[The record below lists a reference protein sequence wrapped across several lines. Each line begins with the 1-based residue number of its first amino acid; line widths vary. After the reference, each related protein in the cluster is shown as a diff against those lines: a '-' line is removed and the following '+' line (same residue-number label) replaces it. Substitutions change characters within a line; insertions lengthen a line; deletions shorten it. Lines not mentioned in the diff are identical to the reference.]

1 MKLDTAHVKTF
12 FYETERVN
20 GLTLAFTE
28 APNLYSAD
36 SEASAQ
42 RFVRKINRLSERQD
56 HMAVL
61 EFWRESD
68 IFADFEFYGLV
79 PEPHRIR
86 AQYQVCLALFASGQD
101 SEAAR
106 FALRILSTRRQHRAA
121 IKICLRAYKRQK
133 KFSEALSFLEQSVDG
148 VLPSAYCLSER
159 MILLWELGETDQHK
173 ALLSKAVQVC
183 KSNIQA
189 TIKLAGHLEHIGL
202 TKDSRAMVQA
212 AMINFSDDIESLT
225 RLVKSF
231 SRRDTFD
238 IPFVISE
245 QLRSMSPDALAE
257 LVFFGESKEMMRL
270 TKFSAQELVGR
281 FRSGQ
286 GVFRTELVSKLVVEA
301 LDHPAGAPYPSKP
314 NIAFLIGSLRRG
326 GAERQLSNVIRFA
339 CNDLNRFEGVSLFCN
354 NHSLPQNQK
363 SYYADIPTN
372 SIDLELARPTLAA
385 EGVDP
390 KEAALDARWTKIIRL
405 LPPQMSDQV
414 EYLAKNFRS
423 KNITVVHAWLDSMNI
438 AACLAG
444 LIAGVPRI
452 ILSARGLAP
461 QRYGEGCYLQPY
473 HARSEA
479 WRACYRYLL
488 KHPSVTLTHNS
499 QAGRDSYKEW
509 LGVDGLK
516 MPVVYNGADLVKLE
530 TGDMQHISPQLDQV
544 KAAYEQS
551 FVVGSVGRFALVKRP
566 HLWVQVAARV
576 LAVYP
581 DVKFLMVGDG
591 SLLTSCLALTEK
603 LKIRDSF
610 TFAGEQTAVVPYL
623 EQMDL
628 FLMTSAREGL
638 SNSLI
643 EAQLTGIP
651 SVATNVGGLS
661 EIVIDGETGRLVPSF
676 ATAQEIADTVI
687 GCIEDQEWMRRA
699 STNAKREASRKFD
712 MASSYNRWRDLY
724 DKPNYACLSL
734 FLRVKNFLNGF
745 ALSRDGN

>member
-1 MKLDTAHVKTF
+1 M
-12 FYETERVN
+12 N
-20 GLTLAFTE
+20 
-28 APNLYSAD
+28 
-36 SEASAQ
+36 AQ
-42 RFVRKINRLSERQD
+42 RFVRKISRLSEQQD

-61 EFWRESD
+61 KFWRESD
-68 IFADFEFYGLV
+68 IFADFEFHGLV
-79 PEPHRIR
+79 PEPRRIR
-86 AQYQVCLALFASGQD
+86 AQYQVCLALYASGQD

-106 FALRILSTRRQHRAA
+106 LALGILNTQRQHHGA
-121 IKICLRAYKRQK
+121 IKICMRAYKRQK
-133 KFSEALSFLEQSVDG
+133 KFSEALSFLEQWVDG

-159 MILLWELGETDQHK
+159 MILLWKLRETDQHK

-189 TIKLAGHLEHIGL
+189 TIKLVGHLESIGL

-212 AMINFSDDIESLT
+212 TMLNFSDDIESLT

-231 SRRDTFD
+231 SSKDTFD
-238 IPFVISE
+238 IPFVITE
-245 QLRSMSPDALAE
+245 RLRSMSPDALRG

-286 GVFRTELVSKLVVEA
+286 GVFRTGLVSKLVVEA
-301 LDHPAGAPYPSKP
+301 LDHPADAPYPSKP

-339 CNDLNRFEGVSLFCN
+339 CNDLNHYGGVSLFCN
-354 NHSLPQNQK
+354 NHSVPQNQK

-372 SIDLELARPTLAA
+372 SIDLELALPTLAT
-385 EGVDP
+385 EVLDP
-390 KEAALDARWTKIIRL
+390 EEAVLDPRWTNIIHL
-405 LPPQMSDQV
+405 LPPQMCGQV
-414 EYLAKNFRS
+414 EHLAKTFRS
-423 KNITVVHAWLDSMNI
+423 KNISVVHAWLDSMNI
-438 AACLAG
+438 VACLAG

-461 QRYGEGCYLQPY
+461 QRYGTGCYLQPY

-516 MPVVYNGADLVKLE
+516 MPVVYNGTDPVKLV
-530 TGDMQHISPQLDQV
+530 TGDLQPTSPQIDQV
-544 KAAYEQS
+544 KAAHEQS
-551 FVVGSVGRFALVKRP
+551 FVVGSVGRFALVKQP

-576 LAVYP
+576 LAIYP
-581 DVKFLMVGDG
+581 DVKFLMVGTG
-591 SLLTSCLALTEK
+591 LLLTSCLALTEK

-610 TFAGEQTAVVPYL
+610 IFTGEQTAVGSYL

-643 EAQLTGIP
+643 EAQLMGVP
-651 SVATNVGGLS
+651 AVATNVGGLS
-661 EIVIDGETGRLVPSF
+661 EIILDGETGRLVPSC
-676 ATAQEIADTVI
+676 ATAQEIADTI
-687 GCIEDQEWMRRA
+687 IECIENQDWMRRA
-699 STNAKREASRKFD
+699 STNAKHEASQKFD
-712 MASSYNRWRDLY
+712 MASNYQRWKDLY
-724 DKPNYACLSL
+724 EKPKYDRLSL
-734 FLRVKNFLNGF
+734 FSRLKNFFGGFVLLRNG
-745 ALSRDGN
+745 N

>member
-1 MKLDTAHVKTF
+1 MKLDTAHVKTP

-20 GLTLAFTE
+20 ELTSVVIE
-28 APNLYSAD
+28 APNLYSGD
-36 SEASAQ
+36 SEVNAQ
-42 RFVRKINRLSERQD
+42 RFVRKISRLSEQQD

-68 IFADFEFYGLV
+68 VFADFEFHGLV

-106 FALRILSTRRQHRAA
+106 LALGILSTRRQHRGA
-121 IKICLRAYKRQK
+121 INLCLRAYKRQK
-133 KFSEALSFLEQSVDG
+133 KFSEALSFLEQWVDG

-173 ALLSKAVQVC
+173 ALLSRAVQVC
-183 KSNIQA
+183 RSDIQA
-189 TIKLAGHLEHIGL
+189 SIKLTGHLEQIGL
-202 TKDSRAMVQA
+202 TKDSRAIVQA

-238 IPFVISE
+238 IPFVITE
-245 QLRSMSPDALAE
+245 RLRSMSGDALAE
-257 LVFFGESKEMMRL
+257 LAFFGESKEIMRL
-270 TKFSAQELVGR
+270 TKFSVQELVGR

-286 GVFRTELVSKLVVEA
+286 GVFRTEFVSKLVVEA
-301 LDHPAGAPYPSKP
+301 LDQPADAPYPSKP

-326 GAERQLSNVIRFA
+326 GAERQLSNTIRFA
-339 CNDLNRFEGVSLFCN
+339 CNDLNRYEGVSLFCN
-354 NHSLPQNQK
+354 DHRVAQNLK
-363 SYYADIPTN
+363 SYYGDIPTN
-372 SIDLELARPTLAA
+372 LIDLEPARPKLAA
-385 EGVDP
+385 DQVDP
-390 KEAALDARWTKIIRL
+390 QEAALDPRWINIIHL

-414 EYLAKNFRS
+414 EHLAKKFRS
-423 KNITVVHAWLDSMNI
+423 KNISIVHAWLDGMNI
-438 AACLAG
+438 VACLAG
-444 LIAGVPRI
+444 LIAGVPSI

-499 QAGRDSYKEW
+499 QAGRESYAEW

-516 MPVVYNGADLVKLE
+516 MPVVYNGADPVKLG

-544 KAAYEQS
+544 KAAHERS
-551 FVVGSVGRFALVKRP
+551 FVVGSVGRFVSVKRP

-591 SLLTSCLALTEK
+591 SLLTSCLASTEK

-610 TFAGEQTAVVPYL
+610 IFTGEQTAVGLYL

-643 EAQLTGIP
+643 EAQLMGIP
-651 SVATNVGGLS
+651 SVATNVGGVS
-661 EIVIDGETGRLVPSF
+661 EILVDGETGRLVPSF
-676 ATAQEIADTVI
+676 ATAQEIADTII
-687 GCIEDQEWMRRA
+687 GCIENQEWMRCA
-699 STNAKREASRKFD
+699 STNAKHEASRKFD
-712 MASSYNRWRDLY
+712 MASSYQHWRDLY
-724 DKPNYACLSL
+724 EKPKYARLSL
-734 FLRVKNFLNGF
+734 FSRFKIFFGSFV
-745 ALSRDGN
+745 LSRNGN